1 MKLKLGVL
9 DQSPIGRGETAATAL
24 QHTLALAR
32 AAERWGYSRF
42 WVSEHHDSK
51 SLAGSSPEV
60 LLAAIGAHTSRIR
73 IGSGGVLLPHYSPYK
88 VAENFRVLE
97 GLYAGRVDLG
107 IGRAPGGMP
116 LSSRALRKDSP
127 KEPDE
132 HFPQSLRE
140 LAAYIGKG
148 ERLEPTHPFAELNA
162 SPHVDTTPEVWL
174 LGSSIYS
181 AAVAAQM
188 GAGFS
193 FAHFINGEGGQGAV
207 RDYLKHFRPGP
218 LGDRPNVSACV
229 FVICAETDEAAEGE
243 ARLTDLRLLYL
254 EKGQFQQPFPTM
266 EEANAYP
273 YCDWD
278 RLRITENRKRIIVGG
293 PSKVKKELES
303 FADSYRTNEI
313 LVTCIMSDFNKR
325 VRSYERL
332 ADLFE
337 LLD

>member
-24 QHTLALAR
+24 RHTLELAR
-32 AAERWGYSRF
+32 ATERWGYSRF
-42 WVSEHHDSK
+42 WVSEHHDSR

-97 GLYAGRVDLG
+97 GLYPGRIDLG

-116 LSSRALRKDSP
+116 LSSRALRKDFP
-127 KEPDE
+127 KEPEE

-162 SPHVDTTPEVWL
+162 SPQVETTPEIWL

-181 AAVAAQM
+181 AAVAAQL

-207 RDYLKHFRPGP
+207 RDYLTHFRAGP

-229 FVICAETDEAAEGE
+229 FVICAETDEAAERE

-254 EKGQFQQPFPTM
+254 EKGQFQQPFPTA

-273 YCDWD
+273 YSEWD
-278 RLRITENRKRIIVGG
+278 RLRIAENRKRIIVGG

-325 VRSYERL
+325 MRSYERL

-337 LLD
+337 LNG